1 MFASCGKPVDR
12 LLKSR
17 KVAIVAVHYNPSVY
31 MLDGDLKL
39 ASDVPYS
46 LFTGDPMQLKKHE
59 LILNEYLTDL
69 MLRTSEVSD
78 VRLVRPLKLVN
89 TSLLYDDNATLH
101 YEYLLDPYDPID
113 IQNRTFMA
121 GLAQRLAVDAVAQI
135 DISFGIQLDEKMLW
149 DEFKDPHEQTI
160 PSYRMQLYR
169 GHKTS
174 WLRTRVHITVID
186 QYASQIYNEVRF
198 VDTASERVTITDN
211 DLTFD
216 GGVSPKLFQL
226 GVADWLNDW
235 ANYLPERTIKE

>member
-1 MFASCGKPVDR
+1 MSIF
-12 LLKSR
+12 
-17 KVAIVAVHYNPSVY
+17 
-31 MLDGDLKL
+31 
-39 ASDVPYS
+39 
-46 LFTGDPMQLKKHE
+46 
-59 LILNEYLTDL
+59 
-69 MLRTSEVSD
+69 
-78 VRLVRPLKLVN
+78 
-89 TSLLYDDNATLH
+89 
-101 YEYLLDPYDPID
+101 LDPYDPID
-113 IQNRTFMA
+113 IQNRTLY
-121 GLAQRLAVDAVAQI
+121 GRPSSTIGCVDAVAQI

-149 DEFKDPHEQTI
+149 DEFKDLMNKQF

-216 GGVSPKLFQL
+216 GGEAPKLFQL